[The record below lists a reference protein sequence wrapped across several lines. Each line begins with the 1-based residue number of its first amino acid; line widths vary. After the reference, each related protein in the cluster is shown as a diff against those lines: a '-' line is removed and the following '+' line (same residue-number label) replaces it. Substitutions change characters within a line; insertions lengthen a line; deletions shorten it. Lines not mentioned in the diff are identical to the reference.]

1 MAAEHKGVPEG
12 VSAIIPR
19 LYCQD
24 VEAEIDFCRKALG
37 AVEGVRRPG
46 PNGRAQ
52 HAMLLF
58 GPAMLMIEGENPEVP
73 TRPPNPDGSSPVVI
87 YLYVEDVDATVER
100 ALKQGGKLVVPVAT
114 HFWGD
119 RIGWVQDP
127 AGHMWTIATRVE
139 ETTEDQR
146 SERWS
151 KLLAE
156 EAEAR
161 KS

>member
-12 VSAIIPR
+12 ASAIIPR

-24 VEAEIDFCRKALG
+24 VEAEINFCCKALG

-46 PNGRAQ
+46 PIGRPQ

-87 YLYVEDVDATVER
+87 YLYVEDVDGTVER
-100 ALKQGGKLVVPVAT
+100 ALKEGGKLVVPVAT

-119 RIGWVQDP
+119 RLGWVQDP

-146 SERWS
+146 SQRWS
-151 KLLAE
+151 KILSE
-156 EAEAR
+156 EPETR